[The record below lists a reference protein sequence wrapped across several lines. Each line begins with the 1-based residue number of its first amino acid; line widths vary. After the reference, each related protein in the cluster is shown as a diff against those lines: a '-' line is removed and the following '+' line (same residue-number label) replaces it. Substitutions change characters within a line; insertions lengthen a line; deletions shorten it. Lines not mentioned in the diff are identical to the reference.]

1 MEVAS
6 LVETFDFARVGPLL
20 DRHLRELTIRQLRL
34 TLFFDGFLE
43 AVKDERTPLA
53 SNQQLM

>member
-6 LVETFDFARVGPLL
+6 LVETFDFVLVGPLL
-20 DRHLRELTIRQLRL
+20 DHQLRELTIRYQWLA
-34 TLFFDGFLE
+34 FFSHGLLE

-53 SNQQLM
+53 SNQQSM

>member
-6 LVETFDFARVGPLL
+6 PVETFDFVRVGPLL
-20 DRHLRELTIRQLRL
+20 DHHFRELTIRYLWL
-34 TLFFDGFLE
+34 ASFFDGLLE

-53 SNQQLM
+53 SNQQSM